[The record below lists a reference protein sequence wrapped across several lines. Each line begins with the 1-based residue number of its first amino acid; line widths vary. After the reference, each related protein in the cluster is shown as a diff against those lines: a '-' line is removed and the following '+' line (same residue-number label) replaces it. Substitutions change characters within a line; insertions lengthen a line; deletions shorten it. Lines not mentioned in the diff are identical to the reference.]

1 MTINSATVFNDLLLS
16 YSLFTLAKLDLLDD
30 LEMGLSISGM
40 VIAHHLD
47 EKRLKQILLIT
58 TATGATTLRDDRYY
72 LTELGVELKTHIG
85 FLIWAIG
92 GYSPLLENMDQYLA
106 NPQTDWHNHVRGNYV
121 AIGSDEAHRRIMAK
135 PIARILDS
143 LPATC
148 VADLG
153 CGNAGRLAELLIR
166 RPQLSGI
173 GIDIDPGA
181 ITAAQHERAKHR
193 LENRLELITE
203 NVFTTIS
210 EPHPELAKADLVM
223 SYMMLHDLFN
233 MPELDDNLF
242 LKLRQS
248 FPNAKYFV
256 LADTCQVEHSDT
268 GNQYPM
274 FTLGFELVHAMR
286 GIKTFP
292 LAYYEQRFA
301 RSGLELI
308 DRQALGVPNTYMF
321 VLRAS

>member
-1 MTINSATVFNDLLLS
+1 MPTCAVTTWLS
-16 YSLFTLAKLDLLDD
+16 
-30 LEMGLSISGM
+30 
-40 VIAHHLD
+40 
-47 EKRLKQILLIT
+47 
-58 TATGATTLRDDRYY
+58 
-72 LTELGVELKTHIG
+72 
-85 FLIWAIG
+85 
-92 GYSPLLENMDQYLA
+92 DQTKPTSVLW
-106 NPQTDWHNHVRGNYV
+106 P
-121 AIGSDEAHRRIMAK
+121 K
-135 PIARILDS
+135 PIAQILDS

-193 LENRLELITE
+193 LENRLELIIE

-242 LKLRQS
+242 TKLRQS

-256 LADTCQVEHSDT
+256 LADTCQDEHENA
-268 GNQYPM
+268 GIQYPV
-274 FTLGFELVHAMR
+274 FTFGVRTGPCHEGYQNVSLGL
-286 GIKTFP
+286 
-292 LAYYEQRFA
+292 L
-301 RSGLELI
+301 
-308 DRQALGVPNTYMF
+308 
-321 VLRAS
+321 